1 MIETN
6 STFYL
11 LRRTLILLKR
21 IIIMEIPYHTQVCQM
36 VNYPLCFLS
45 SKWRNN
51 GTHISYLLCG
61 KRKFQR
67 SRNMDIGNQKSIQRS
82 NIQLLLEMIK
92 QKYSYIKNSFI
103 FIHFNLE
110 NNIYFTINER
120 IEVQSQFHQNVL
132 IKILYI
138 ENMLLL
144 KDFNVLK
151 YTSTSYWTKTRS
163 DITIIFSS
171 FSFFSHQIIVYFHTF
186 CDLVKTVVRD
196 LFRPTWKL
204 CTHMETSNLPIKDF

>member
-1 MIETN
+1 
-6 STFYL
+6 
-11 LRRTLILLKR
+11 
-21 IIIMEIPYHTQVCQM
+21 
-36 VNYPLCFLS
+36 
-45 SKWRNN
+45 
-51 GTHISYLLCG
+51 
-61 KRKFQR
+61 
-67 SRNMDIGNQKSIQRS
+67 MDIGNQKSIQRS

-144 KDFNVLK
+144 KDFNVLE
-151 YTSTSYWTKTRS
+151 YTSTSYWTKTNS
-163 DITIIFSS
+163 YITIIFSS
-171 FSFFSHQIIVYFHTF
+171 FSFFSLQIIVYFHTF

-196 LFRPTWKL
+196 LFRPT
-204 CTHMETSNLPIKDF
+204 

>member
-1 MIETN
+1 
-6 STFYL
+6 
-11 LRRTLILLKR
+11 
-21 IIIMEIPYHTQVCQM
+21 
-36 VNYPLCFLS
+36 
-45 SKWRNN
+45 
-51 GTHISYLLCG
+51 
-61 KRKFQR
+61 
-67 SRNMDIGNQKSIQRS
+67 MDIGNQKSIQRS

-110 NNIYFTINER
+110 NNICFTINER

-144 KDFNVLK
+144 KDFNVLE
-151 YTSTSYWTKTRS
+151 YTSTSYWTKTNS
-163 DITIIFSS
+163 YITIIFSS
-171 FSFFSHQIIVYFHTF
+171 FSFFSLQIIVYFHTF

-196 LFRPTWKL
+196 LFRPT
-204 CTHMETSNLPIKDF
+204 